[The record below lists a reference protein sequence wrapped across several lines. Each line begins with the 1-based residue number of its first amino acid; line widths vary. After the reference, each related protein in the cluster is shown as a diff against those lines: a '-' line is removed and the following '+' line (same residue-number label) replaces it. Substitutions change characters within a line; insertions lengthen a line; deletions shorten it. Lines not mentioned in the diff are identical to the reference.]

1 MSATPFPRAL
11 AAPRDVTLGY
21 KRRGSKAPVALSRS
35 SRLRVLGT
43 GRPGRRAAGSSAM
56 FYSGLLT
63 EGGRKETDM
72 REAASLRQQ
81 RRMKQAVQFIHKD
94 SADLLPLDGLKKLGS
109 SKDTVSSPSPAT
121 PASGLRAAAV
131 AQALGAAFTESPA
144 RPVTARSLA
153 GARQRSPLSHIPGD
167 LVAACSPSAYPSAGS
182 PAFSSPVQGRKR
194 PCPALLLSDLL
205 SSRLFGISNLAPGA
219 GTSQRSL
226 SSHCL
231 LTGCV
236 ASPVSQTEVTRSGGL
251 RNSGQRGFVTV
262 AESR

>member
-1 MSATPFPRAL
+1 MTLDTPPPAPPPHWGARGRGAVPATPFPRAL

-21 KRRGSKAPVALSRS
+21 KRRGSKAPAALSRS

-153 GARQRSPLSHIPGD
+153 GARQR
-167 LVAACSPSAYPSAGS
+167 C
-182 PAFSSPVQGRKR
+182 
-194 PCPALLLSDLL
+194 PCLTSL
-205 SSRLFGISNLAPGA
+205 
-219 GTSQRSL
+219 GTL
-226 SSHCL
+226 
-231 LTGCV
+231 
-236 ASPVSQTEVTRSGGL
+236 
-251 RNSGQRGFVTV
+251 
-262 AESR
+262 